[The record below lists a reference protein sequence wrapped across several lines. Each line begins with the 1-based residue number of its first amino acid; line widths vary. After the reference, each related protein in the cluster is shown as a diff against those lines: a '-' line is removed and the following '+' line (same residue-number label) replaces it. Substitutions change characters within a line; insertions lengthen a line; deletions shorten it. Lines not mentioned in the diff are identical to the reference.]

1 MHSKLITLSVI
12 VLQPV
17 AQTIATLAQK
27 KVPSFKRTY
36 KSKHTMTEENI
47 VQENLQLET
56 ISPNNLKDRLETLVE
71 EINKKDGEHVIVLV
85 HPKLPNIC
93 LQISTKR
100 KRPKK
105 VAVTPHQKKTF
116 CSPRLG
122 RCPHCRKRT
131 DVSKLTVLQN
141 PMGFLK
147 VFGYRGFSRKPQEAQ
162 DGSQKTPKKS
172 KTPKNRNPKLRPK
185 IIKKIGTNF

>member
-1 MHSKLITLSVI
+1 ML
-12 VLQPV
+12 
-17 AQTIATLAQK
+17 
-27 KVPSFKRTY
+27 SFKRTY
-36 KSKHTMTEENI
+36 KSKHTMTDEKI
-47 VQENLQLET
+47 VQENLQMET
-56 ISPNNLKDRLETLVE
+56 ISPNNLKDRLETLV
-71 EINKKDGEHVIVLV
+71 HVIALV
-85 HPKLPNIC
+85 HAKLPNIC

-116 CSPRLG
+116 CSPRLR

-172 KTPKNRNPKLRPK
+172 KTPKNRNPNLRPK
-185 IIKKIGTNF
+185 NIKKIGTNF

>member
-36 KSKHTMTEENI
+36 KSKHTMTDEKI
-47 VQENLQLET
+47 VQENLQMET
-56 ISPNNLKDRLETLVE
+56 ISPNNLKDRLETLV
-71 EINKKDGEHVIVLV
+71 HVIALV
-85 HPKLPNIC
+85 HAKLPNIR
-93 LQISTKR
+93 LQTSTKR
-100 KRPKK
+100 KQPKK

-122 RCPHCRKRT
+122 RCPQH
-131 DVSKLTVLQN
+131 
-141 PMGFLK
+141 
-147 VFGYRGFSRKPQEAQ
+147 
-162 DGSQKTPKKS
+162 
-172 KTPKNRNPKLRPK
+172 
-185 IIKKIGTNF
+185 IGHHVIL